1 MYTLAEI
8 PGPGCEVKLIKRE
21 HYKQALLSGEG
32 EVWDELRTTD
42 LVIGGLQLE
51 CDFM

>member
-1 MYTLAEI
+1 M
-8 PGPGCEVKLIKRE
+8 KLIKWE

-32 EVWDELRTTD
+32 EVWDELRTAD

>member
-1 MYTLAEI
+1 MYALAEMT
-8 PGPGCEVKLIKRE
+8 GPGCEVKLIKWE
-21 HYKQALLSGEG
+21 HYKQALLCGEG
-32 EVWDELRTTD
+32 EVWDELRTAD